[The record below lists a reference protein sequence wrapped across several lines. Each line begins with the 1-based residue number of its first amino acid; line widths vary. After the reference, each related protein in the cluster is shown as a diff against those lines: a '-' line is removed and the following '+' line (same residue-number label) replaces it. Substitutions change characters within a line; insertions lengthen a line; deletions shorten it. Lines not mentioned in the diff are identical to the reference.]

1 MGSSG
6 EDQNEGRG
14 RAPLAIALGLV
25 AAAVVYLVL
34 FSAGDEYQVTGEF
47 LNASQLVDG
56 NEVVIGGVPVGKVKQ
71 INLGADGMAL
81 VDFSIDSEYAP
92 LKRGTVAQIR
102 WTSLSSVAQ
111 RRIELTVPA
120 ANADAPAI
128 EDGGMLTKEET
139 IAEVDIDQIFNTL
152 NERTVRD
159 FKRVIQGFARSYEG
173 VERDANQGFRY
184 LNPLLY
190 QSRRVFG
197 ELSRDERTLEN
208 FLVDTSRFSGA
219 LADRAPDVSAL
230 VGNLN
235 RMMTAIGDRKEFLA
249 RGIALLPDFMRNAN
263 TTFVNLRVTL
273 DDVDPLIT
281 ASKPA
286 VEELSPFLDELRV
299 LARNSVPT
307 VRDLR
312 ALIKRSG
319 PDNDLIELQRLQ
331 PKLRKIAIGSGSPN
345 CGPGGEDPEDFEVVA
360 DNKFSQ
366 GAFGEAT
373 CSLTNSLTSLAF
385 FRAYTP
391 ELVGWFDGFSHSGN
405 SDALGGMGRVGTTF
419 NTFTPSFPFVPSP
432 ATLMSPEQQ
441 LAALSTGYV
450 NRCPGSAE
458 RPFPGDDSVP
468 FTDQGEYDLTD
479 GKGGSC
485 DPNQVIPGP

>member
-1 MGSSG
+1 M
-6 EDQNEGRG
+6 
-14 RAPLAIALGLV
+14 LGLL
-25 AAAVVYLVL
+25 AAALVYLVL
-34 FSAGDEYQVTGEF
+34 FSGGDEYQVTGEF
-47 LNASQLVDG
+47 LNASQLVQG
-56 NEVVIGGVPVGKVKQ
+56 NEVVIGGVPVGKVKR
-71 INLGADGMAL
+71 IDLGPDGQAL
-81 VDFSIDSEYAP
+81 VDFSIDSDYAP
-92 LKRGTVAQIR
+92 LKRGTVAQVR

-120 ANADAPAI
+120 ANADAPEI
-128 EDGGMLTKEET
+128 ENGGLLTKEET

-173 VERDANQGFRY
+173 VERDANEGFRY

-190 QSRRVFG
+190 QSRRVFA
-197 ELSRDERTLEN
+197 ELSRDDRTLEN

-249 RGIALLPDFMRNAN
+249 RGIALFPDFMRNAN
-263 TTFVNLRVTL
+263 TMFVNLRATL

-286 VEELSPFLDELRV
+286 VEELSPFLDELRS

-312 ALIKRSG
+312 AIIKRSG
-319 PDNDLIELQRLQ
+319 AGNDLIELQRLQ
-331 PKLRKIAIGSGSPN
+331 PKLRKIAIGSGSPD
-345 CGPGGEDPEDFEVVA
+345 CGSGGENPEDFEVVA
-360 DNKFSQ
+360 DNDFSQ

-373 CSLTNSLTSLAF
+373 CSLTNGLTSLAF

-391 ELVGWFDGFSHSGN
+391 ELVGWFDGFSHSGYA
-405 SDALGGMGRVGTTF
+405 DALGGVGRVGTTF
-419 NTFTPSFPFVPSP
+419 NTFTPSFPVVPDP
-432 ATLMSPEQQ
+432 GDILGPDEQ
-441 LAALSTGYV
+441 LAALTTGYT
-450 NRCPGSAE
+450 NRCPNSAE
-458 RPFPGDDSVP
+458 RPFPGDDSIP
-468 FTDQGEYDLTD
+468 FTDNGELTD
-479 GKGGSC
+479 GEGGSC
-485 DPNQVIPGP
+485 DPSQVIPGP